1 MSSDEDYGKALKY
14 RWLIFWVLAS
24 CYILVYFHRLCPAI
38 VAVDM
43 MKDLGADG
51 TLLGFLG
58 SAYFYPYAAMQ
69 LPAGLLSDSL
79 GPRKTVAIFFLIA
92 FAGSLILGTAPSI
105 TAAITGRTLTG
116 IGVAMLFVP
125 TMKIFA
131 EWFRIKEFA
140 LMTGVLVAMGGIGTL
155 ISTSPLAYLS
165 KVAGWRFSFILVG
178 IITLFLSLLVWL
190 IVRDRPGDMGWPDTS
205 GSLHSSQEELG
216 LLQGVRKV
224 MSTFSFWPLALWFFC
239 LSALFFSLG
248 GLWGGP
254 YLMQVYGFSKT
265 ETGNILMM
273 IALGMI
279 IGSPLLSFISNSVI
293 KKRKTVIILSTL
305 ISLCTV
311 SLFTLNLNKLTR
323 IELMAM
329 FFLLGMFA
337 NGIVVI
343 GFTTAKEL
351 FPVNIAG
358 TSTGLVNIFPF
369 AGGAIA
375 QPLLGYILELQG
387 REGDAFTLAGY
398 RNMFIALLLITA
410 TALFFSLL
418 LKETL
423 TDSKKFVID

>member
-1 MSSDEDYGKALKY
+1 MNRDADYRKALKY
-14 RWLIFWVLAS
+14 RWLIFWLLAT

-43 MKDLGADG
+43 MKDLNADG

-79 GPRKTVAIFFLIA
+79 GPRKTVTIFFLIA
-92 FAGSLILGTAPSI
+92 FIGSILLGTATSI
-105 TAAITGRTLTG
+105 TSAITGRTLTG

-131 EWFRIKEFA
+131 EWFRVREFA

-165 KVAGWRFSFILVG
+165 KAAGWRFSFILVG
-178 IITLFLSLLVWL
+178 IVTLVLSVLVWL
-190 IVRDRPGDMGWPDTS
+190 IVRDRPRDLGWPDTS
-205 GSLHSSQEELG
+205 DGVHSSQEEIG
-216 LLQGVRKV
+216 LVEGVKKV
-224 MSTFSFWPLALWFFC
+224 MSTSDFWPLALWFFC

-254 YLMQVYGFSKT
+254 YLIQVYGFTKT
-265 ETGNILMM
+265 ESGNILIM
-273 IALGMI
+273 IAAGMI
-279 IGSPLLSFISNSVI
+279 VGSPMLSYISNSIVRR
-293 KKRKTVIILSTL
+293 RKTVIILSTM

-311 SLFTLNLNKLTR
+311 SMFTLYLDKLTK
-323 IELMAM
+323 IELMVL

-343 GFTTAKEL
+343 GFTAAKEL

-375 QPLLGYILELQG
+375 QPLIGYMLELQG
-387 REGDAFTLAGY
+387 RSGDTFTLAGY
-398 RNMFIALLLITA
+398 KNMFIALLIITA
-410 TALFFSLL
+410 AALFSSLFI
-418 LKETL
+418 KETL
-423 TDSKKFVID
+423 SD